1 MAHNGGMG
9 QTTRYLLISVVCV
22 LAILA
27 WILGVT
33 RVFGQEPTKP
43 PVVKPRAAEVADAPK
58 PQPPTA
64 ITDLEAR
71 KIRELQLVI
80 AESQTRLLRMERQ
93 FKACEQVILLELERQ
108 FKTEQTSLQTATKEL
123 DSYLD
128 SLQVKY
134 AAKDYDLDQQ
144 LAWQKKKK

>member
-1 MAHNGGMG
+1 MGLAHNGGMKP
-9 QTTRYLLISVVCV
+9 TTRYLLISVVCV

-27 WILGVT
+27 WISGVT
-33 RVFGQEPTKP
+33 RVFGQRFEISSATAAKWATVGAGQEAKP
-43 PVVKPRAAEVADAPK
+43 ADVPRAEAKLPTPK
-58 PQPPTA
+58 PV
-64 ITDLEAR
+64 TDLEAR
-71 KIRELQLVI
+71 KIRELQLAI
-80 AESQTRLLRMERQ
+80 AETQNRLLQ
-93 FKACEQVILLELERQ
+93 LERQ
-108 FKTEQTSLQTATKEL
+108 FKTEQANLQTATKEL